1 MLAAGNAEQG
11 GGDTSVRNDA
21 AEGLL
26 RLSCRGEGRNIGL
39 MICER
44 ALAASF
50 VAQAAGAIEK

>member
-26 RLSCRGEGRNIGL
+26 RLSCRD
-39 MICER
+39 ER
-44 ALAASF
+44 AEHRADDL
-50 VAQAAGAIEK
+50 